1 MDLARKAKREAMFEG
16 RLLAIAIHPSAG
28 VPMAG
33 RESAAA
39 VAGSGI
45 IDDYYCLGKRGSGIV
60 KPDEEVT
67 LIEQEAIAA
76 ACQDYKLSFDH
87 LATRRNLL
95 TAGVPLNHL
104 VGQVFSIG
112 EVILRGIE
120 LCEPC
125 GHLEKLSIP
134 GIKRALI
141 HRGGL
146 RAHVVRSGT
155 LHVGDKIAQV
165 VQS

>member
-1 MDLARKAKREAMFEG
+1 MFEG
-16 RLLAIAIHPSAG
+16 RLLAIAVHPAKAA
-28 VPMAG
+28 PMAE
-33 RESAAA
+33 RDSAAA

-45 IDDYYCLGKRGSGIV
+45 LDDYYALGKHGSGIV
-60 KPDEEVT
+60 RPDQEVT

-76 ACQDYKLSFDH
+76 ACQEYKLAFDH
-87 LATRRNLL
+87 LVTRRNLL

-104 VGQVFSIG
+104 VGKDFAVG
-112 EVILRGIE
+112 EVILRGVE

-125 GHLEKLSIP
+125 GHLETLTFS

-155 LHVGDKIAQV
+155 MQVGDKIVPA
-165 VQS
+165 